1 MTKKQGTKRIFS
13 MTKEQRKKWIRNVII
28 LAIICAIPYI
38 VIPELR
44 AWVIENPLTILL
56 GLVQAAVLFSV
67 LMLGAYLLL
76 KWVRAEKKE
85 EDEL

>member
-1 MTKKQGTKRIFS
+1 MTKKQGTKRKFS

-28 LAIICAIPYI
+28 LAIIYAIPYI
-38 VIPELR
+38 VIPERR

-56 GLVQAAVLFSV
+56 CLVQVAVLFSV

>member
-1 MTKKQGTKRIFS
+1 MTKKQCTKRKFN

-28 LAIICAIPYI
+28 LTIIYAIPYI
-38 VIPELR
+38 VIPERR